1 MADKAISELAAVEQI
16 KAADMFVLEQD
27 GSAKKL
33 TGQVL
38 LNWLT
43 AAADGHGGVQS
54 IIKTGSSGLVDTYT
68 ITLADQTKQT
78 FTVTNGDK
86 GDKGDNSYVWIK
98 YASKQP
104 TSTSVS
110 LSDIPDNWMGIY
122 SGNLNYAPS
131 IYSQYKWFEIK
142 GKQGDQGE
150 PGSLDLASVQYQV
163 STSGTVVP
171 SGAWSNSIPS
181 VPQGRYLWTRVM
193 LQFNQGADKEIT
205 FYSVSRIGVDGT
217 GTGTVTSVN
226 GVSPNSNGDV
236 ALTPSDIGAAPS
248 NNATITGYLNVPE
261 PQDSSNAATKG
272 YVDGRYWSV
281 SVTLLKS
288 GWSNNRQTVTVT
300 GVSADETQTDVMAS
314 PDPADS
320 ENRAAYMDNDVYI
333 IQQQDGAVMFAC
345 DSVPDRDLT
354 VNVAVIIKG
363 ETPSGVSYP
372 NGDDVAYG

>member
-1 MADKAISELAAVEQI
+1 MADKAISELVAAEQI
-16 KAADMFVLEQD
+16 KAADKFVLEQD
-27 GSAKKL
+27 GSAKSMS
-33 TGQVL
+33 GQVL

-43 AAADGHGGVQS
+43 EAADGHGGVQS
-54 IIKTGSSGLVDTYT
+54 ITKTGSSGLVDTYT

-86 GDKGDNSYVWIK
+86 GDKGDNSYVWIR

-110 LSDIPDNWMGIY
+110 LSTIPDKWMGIY
-122 SGNLNYAPS
+122 SGNLSTAPS
-131 IYSQYKWFEIK
+131 IYSQYQWFEIK
-142 GKQGDQGE
+142 GDKGEQGE
-150 PGSLDLASVQYQV
+150 PGSLDRASVQYQV

-171 SGAWSNSIPS
+171 SGVWSNSIPS

-193 LQFNQGADKEIT
+193 LEFNQGADKEIT

-226 GVSPNSNGDV
+226 SVSPDSNGDV

-248 NNATITGYLNVPE
+248 KNATITGYLNVPE

-300 GVSADETQTDVMAS
+300 GVSAEETQTDVMAS

-320 ENRAAYMDNDVYI
+320 ENRSAYMDNDVYI
-333 IQQQDGAVMFAC
+333 IQQQDGAVVFAC

-372 NGDDVAYG
+372 NGDEVAYG